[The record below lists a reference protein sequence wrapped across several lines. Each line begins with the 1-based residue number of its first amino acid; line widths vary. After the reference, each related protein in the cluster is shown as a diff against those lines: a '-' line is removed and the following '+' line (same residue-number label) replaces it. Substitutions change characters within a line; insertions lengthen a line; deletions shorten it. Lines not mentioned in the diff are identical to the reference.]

1 MFVGEFESLAALE
14 KTMESV
20 MSNPDF
26 QKAYQPLRDTIR
38 SGSRRIM
45 RVIG

>member
-1 MFVGEFESLAALE
+1 
-14 KTMESV
+14 MEGV

-26 QKAYQPLRDTIR
+26 QKAYQPLKDAR